1 MKYVVVVPPRELV
14 SVTIL
19 RVGTIFGLVKAIA
32 VWPVARP
39 AMALATA
46 NRLSGR
52 SGQSAMLSY
61 AEMNW
66 SVWY

>member
-1 MKYVVVVPPRELV
+1 MFCG
-14 SVTIL
+14 
-19 RVGTIFGLVKAIA
+19 GTIFGLVKAIA

-66 SVWY
+66 SVWYWLSTGAGTV